1 MKIINNDRKYL
12 LLTLLLLATYMVAG
26 EMSYTDCILRGIC

>member
-12 LLTLLLLATYMVAG
+12 LLSLLLIMAYMVVG
-26 EMSYTDCILRGIC
+26 EMEYNDCILRGIC